1 MNEMDD
7 RRREMD
13 GFIYARLEGERA
25 GARSV
30 QNTSF
35 IRLHA
40 KYRERGDVLTRD
52 NHEIMRAISVAFRF
66 ILAFYS
72 SKLNVA
78 RNIFIDGIYSRA
90 VSKYDACM
98 VLYRQTSMLTL
109 ALRNGAN

>member
-7 RRREMD
+7 RETKTAL
-13 GFIYARLEGERA
+13 YVYRLSGRDNGE
-25 GARSV
+25 ARSV

-52 NHEIMRAISVAFRF
+52 NHEIMRAISAAFRF

-72 SKLNVA
+72 GKLNVVEYCG
-78 RNIFIDGIYSRA
+78 RMILPT
-90 VSKYDACM
+90 
-98 VLYRQTSMLTL
+98 VLKIITTVT
-109 ALRNGAN
+109 

>member
-7 RRREMD
+7 PQRGTERYISVTWERD
-13 GFIYARLEGERA
+13 GI

-30 QNTSF
+30 QRTSF

-52 NHEIMRAISVAFRF
+52 NHEIMRPISPAFRF

-72 SKLNVA
+72 ERSV
-78 RNIFIDGIYSRA
+78 GSSRG
-90 VSKYDACM
+90 
-98 VLYRQTSMLTL
+98 MLQ
-109 ALRNGAN
+109 